1 MKDFMQSSSVEYKN
15 DNKEKEPKEDNV
27 ENFADIQNSL
37 NEQENLE
44 KKVKKQ
50 NKIPFW
56 SDDPN
61 ILLQQ
66 KYVFEF
72 YPVNTMTYEQKLNS
86 ITRLVLILILLSY
99 FL

>member
-44 KKVKKQ
+44 
-50 NKIPFW
+50 N
-56 SDDPN
+56 
-61 ILLQQ
+61 
-66 KYVFEF
+66 
-72 YPVNTMTYEQKLNS
+72 
-86 ITRLVLILILLSY
+86 
-99 FL
+99 